1 MTQHHIDKKRVQASF
16 NKASALYEDSAV
28 LQQHVLEE
36 MFLRLKLLKN
46 NPDNILD
53 LGCGPGNAGPDL
65 KDTYKPHDLIYLDF
79 AYDMLKK
86 AEEKNRDH
94 FLKAFSRKTA
104 QQFICADMEAIPLV
118 ENSIDMVWSNLSL
131 QWCNDLDRVFVQIEK
146 ILTSNGLFIFSTFGP
161 STLHELR
168 ASLASFS
175 QHSHVNQF
183 IDMHDIGDA
192 LIRCGFSDPVLDVD
206 VYTLTYNTFKDIMYD
221 LKHIGARNALQGRA
235 KAMTGKGFLYQ
246 LEKFYE
252 VYRANKKLPATYEVV
267 YGHAWKANKLLDES
281 SIVKFYPKK

>member
-16 NKASALYEDSAV
+16 NKASALYQDSAV

-161 STLHELR
+161 RTLHELR

-206 VYTLTYNTFKDIMYD
+206 VYTLTYSTFKDIMYD

-235 KAMTGKGFLYQ
+235 KGMTGKGFLYQ

-252 VYRANKKLPATYEVV
+252 VYRTNKKLPATYEVV

>member
-1 MTQHHIDKKRVQASF
+1 MTQHHIDKKRAQASF
-16 NKASALYEDSAV
+16 NKASASYEDAAV
-28 LQQHVLEE
+28 LQKHVLGE
-36 MFLRLKLLKN
+36 MFLRLKLLKI
-46 NPDNILD
+46 NPGSILD

-65 KDTYKPHDLIYLDF
+65 KKFYKPHDLIYLDF

-86 AEEKNRDH
+86 AEEKNKDH
-94 FLKAFSRKTA
+94 FLKAFSSKTA
-104 QQFICADMEAIPLV
+104 QQFICADMEAIPLL
-118 ENSIDMVWSNLSL
+118 ENSVDMVWSNLSL
-131 QWCNDLDRVFVQIEK
+131 QWCNDLDQVFRQIAK
-146 ILTSNGLFIFSTFGP
+146 TLTHNGLFIFSTFGP

-206 VYTLTYNTFKDIMYD
+206 VYTLTYSTFKEIMYD

-235 KAMTGKGFLYQ
+235 KGMTGKGFLHQ
-246 LEKFYE
+246 LEKLYE
-252 VYRANKKLPATYEVV
+252 VYRANEKLPASYEVV
-267 YGHAWKANKLLDES
+267 YGHAWRVNKPLNES
-281 SIVKFYPKK
+281 SIVKFHPKH